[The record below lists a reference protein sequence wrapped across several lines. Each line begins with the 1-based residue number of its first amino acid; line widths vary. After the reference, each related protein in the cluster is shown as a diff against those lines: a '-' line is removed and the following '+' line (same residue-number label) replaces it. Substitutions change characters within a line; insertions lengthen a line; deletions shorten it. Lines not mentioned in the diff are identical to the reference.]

1 MGLVSPE
8 ILDLGRSWASPR
20 WSTAAPGC
28 GPPGPDRPDWLV
40 DRSEGGPRCA
50 GRVIDGV
57 RFELLDSCV
66 IHGVGLREPQPW
78 TVALYRLVS
87 TEI

>member
-1 MGLVSPE
+1 M
-8 ILDLGRSWASPR
+8 
-20 WSTAAPGC
+20 
-28 GPPGPDRPDWLV
+28 
-40 DRSEGGPRCA
+40 DRSEDGPRFA

-57 RFELLDSCV
+57 RFELVDTCV

-87 TEI
+87 TDS